1 MIISCLILIG
11 FYVTVIKLARDAY
24 NLTIRSEYDDA
35 LRTSETSL
43 GLLETMKTR
52 TW

>member
-24 NLTIRSEYDDA
+24 NLTIRSESDQ
-35 LRTSETSL
+35 
-43 GLLETMKTR
+43 
-52 TW
+52 